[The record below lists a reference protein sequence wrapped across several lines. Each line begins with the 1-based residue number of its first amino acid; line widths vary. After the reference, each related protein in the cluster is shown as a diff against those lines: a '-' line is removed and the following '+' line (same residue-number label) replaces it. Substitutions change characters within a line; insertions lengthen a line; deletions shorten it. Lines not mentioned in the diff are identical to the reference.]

1 MSRIVKIEGLSELQ
15 AKFEEINIEFHPK
28 VRSIVAQHGAALQQ
42 RTKSNMSAAY
52 RGHWEGKRW
61 VKPTGAT
68 SRSTTVSLQDGGMT
82 AVVAPHTYYFP
93 YLEYGTRFMSARPT
107 LGPAFT
113 YQSMQFIDDLKHLM
127 E

>member
-15 AKFEEINIEFHPK
+15 TKFEEMNIEFHPK
-28 VRSIVAQHGAALQQ
+28 VRSIVAKHGAALQQ

-52 RGHWEGKRW
+52 RGHWEGRRW

-82 AVVAPHTYYFP
+82 AVVAPHTEYFS
-93 YLEYGTRFMSARPT
+93 YLEFGTRFMSARPT
-107 LGPAFT
+107 LKPAFA
-113 YQSMQFIDDLKHLM
+113 YQSVQFVNDLKKM
-127 E
+127 MK